1 MAEQKNEKNAPTG
14 GVRAVERAL
23 DILLAFDAKDTSG
36 LTAAELLERVGLNR
50 ATLYRLLYTLE
61 QKEFISISGDPQRFR
76 LGPAVG
82 QLAWAWSA
90 SISVAQL
97 AEPIMEEIWEATG
110 ESVGVFIP
118 HQHYRICVAERGS
131 TNPLSFKLGVGLREH
146 LALGA
151 SGRAMLA
158 WMDDDTIDWETLSK
172 NARTSP
178 EALRQE
184 LETVRAMG
192 YATSHDE
199 IMKGAAAIAVPFFGH
214 DGTISG
220 ALAVYGPTVRMT
232 PQHMKEIAPATINSV
247 QKLSRALGKTPEP

>member
-1 MAEQKNEKNAPTG
+1 MTVQTNEKATPTG

-23 DILLAFDAKDTSG
+23 DILLAFDANDVSG

-76 LGPAVG
+76 LGPAIG

-97 AEPIMEEIWEATG
+97 AGPIMEEIWEATG

-118 HQHYRICVAERGS
+118 HQNYRICVAEQAS
-131 TNPLSFKLGVGLREH
+131 TNPLSFKLGVGLKEH
-146 LALGA
+146 IALGA

-158 WMDDDTIDWETLSK
+158 WMEADTLDWVTLSK
-172 NARTSP
+172 NAGTTP
-178 EALRQE
+178 AKLHQE
-184 LETVRAMG
+184 LETVRVMG

-199 IMKGAAAIAVPFFGH
+199 IIKGAAAIAVPFFGH
-214 DGTISG
+214 NGEVSG
-220 ALAVYGPTVRMT
+220 AVAVYGPTVRMT
-232 PQHMKEIAPATINSV
+232 PQHMQEIAPATIESV
-247 QKLSRALGKTPEP
+247 KRLSRALGKTPKS